1 MNKTKKAIFESSVK
15 VFSKYGYERATMD
28 EIAANANV
36 AKGTLYY
43 HFKSKQEIFE
53 YIITK
58 GINMIREEV
67 SEVVNAEKTYI
78 SRLREL
84 CRVQL
89 SIIYKNGDFFKV
101 IMSQLWGQHITNLK
115 LRDAIGKYI
124 EFIEENL
131 RDAMKNGEVRKGEP
145 KFMAYTFF
153 GVLCSAAV
161 YELINKDIKDVNE
174 VIDNLITYT
183 IEGIGVK

>member
-1 MNKTKKAIFESSVK
+1 MNKTKRAIFQAAVK
-15 VFSKYGYERATMD
+15 IFSKYGYEGATMD
-28 EIAANANV
+28 GIAANAGV

-67 SEVVNAEKTYI
+67 EEAVNAEKTYI

-84 CRVQL
+84 CRIQL
-89 SIIYKNGDFFKV
+89 NTIYKNGDFFKV
-101 IMSQLWGQHITNLK
+101 IMSQLWGQHITNLQ
-115 LRDAIGKYI
+115 LRDAIGNYI
-124 EFIEENL
+124 EFIEKNL
-131 RDAMKNGEVRKGEP
+131 KEAMESGEVRKGES

-153 GVLCSAAV
+153 GVLCSAAG
-161 YELINKDIKDVNE
+161 YELINKDIKDVDE

-183 IEGIGVK
+183 IEGIGA